1 MSIEMALITQAAALL
16 ILPLAFMKLEL
27 RIDSS
32 ISEHDDLISKQIQ
45 SAVNF
50 VSRSTGAV
58 GDDLLPL
65 RAAAVSL
72 CRELYDGYREI
83 GPRSTAYG
91 LMEPFKSWEAG

>member
-1 MSIEMALITQAAALL
+1 MALITQAAALL
-16 ILPLAFMKLEL
+16 ILPLDVHEAGATESTASK
-27 RIDSS
+27 S
-32 ISEHDDLISKQIQ
+32 SEHDDLISKQIQ